1 MNAQTEFSATDRQRE
16 YLHDLINQQDLT
28 ASIKWMDATQGM
40 DEEELEAAFGE
51 LHERVDGRLGKGEA
65 SKWIEKLK
73 ALPAKN
79 IKSRKGSYPS
89 VVTDVPAGHYAV
101 TGEDGTTDFY
111 RVDKPTEGKWAGR
124 TFVKLQLGENYERLS
139 QANTRTVLAKIEVDG
154 PREAAIRY
162 GKELGKCAI
171 CNRTLTNNESIER
184 GIGPVC
190 ADARGW

>member
-16 YLHDLINQQDLT
+16 YLHDLLNQQDLT

-40 DEEELEAAFGE
+40 DEGE
-51 LHERVDGRLGKGEA
+51 LKTAHAALHQRVDGRLGKREA
-65 SKWIEKLK
+65 SDWIEKLK
-73 ALPAKN
+73 ALPASN
-79 IKSRKGSYPS
+79 IKGSGGHWPS
-89 VVTDVPAGHYAV
+89 IETDVPAGHYAV

-124 TFVKLQLGENYERLS
+124 TFVKLQLSEVYERLS
-139 QANTRTVLAKIEVDG
+139 LSGTRSVLKKIQDAG

-162 GKELGKCAI
+162 GKEIGRCAI

-190 ADARGW
+190 AEARGW

>member
-16 YLHDLINQQDLT
+16 YLHDLLNQQDLT

-40 DEEELEAAFGE
+40 DAEELEAAFGE
-51 LHERVDGRLGKGEA
+51 LHERVDGRLGKREA
-65 SKWIEKLK
+65 SNWIEKLK
-73 ALPAKN
+73 TLPAKN
-79 IKSRKGSYPS
+79 IKGSGGHWPS
-89 VVTDVPAGHYAV
+89 IETDIPAGHYAV

-124 TFVKLQLGENYERLS
+124 TFVKLQLSETYERLS
-139 QANTRTVLAKIEVDG
+139 LSGTRAVLKKIEEAG

-171 CNRTLTNNESIER
+171 CNRTLTNNDSIAL

-190 ADARGW
+190 AEKVGW